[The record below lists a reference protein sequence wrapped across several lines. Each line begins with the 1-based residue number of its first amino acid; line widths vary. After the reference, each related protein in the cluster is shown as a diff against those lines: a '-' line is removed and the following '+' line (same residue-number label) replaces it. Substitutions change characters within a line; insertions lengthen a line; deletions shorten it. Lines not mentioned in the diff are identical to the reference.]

1 METRTALERYVLD
14 GGFMMIFLVPV
25 ALLMVAFAVQGF
37 VNLRRER
44 VCPRDFRQRLDKII
58 QTARSRDEIIATLA
72 GQHSSI
78 AVLLARV
85 LEHLEFKADADPAEV
100 LRERIEEECASL
112 QHRNNQLAAIYNVAP
127 LMGLLGTVFG
137 MVSTFSKF
145 ALSPDPSVRELSE
158 GINIALITTAWGLSI
173 AIPAFIFLYVFSR
186 RIGTY
191 EAVILPQEGHQAL
204 QKLLP
209 AIGFQRSTTTGILR
223 MGGSQDQG
231 AKP

>member
-14 GGFMMIFLVPV
+14 GGFMMIALIPV

-44 VCPRDFRQRLDKII
+44 VCPRDFRQRLDRII
-58 QTARSRDEIIATLA
+58 QAARSREEIVSALA
-72 GQHSSI
+72 NQHSSI

-112 QHRNNQLAAIYNVAP
+112 QQRNNQLAAIYNVAP
-127 LMGLLGTVFG
+127 LLGLLGTVFG
-137 MVSTFSKF
+137 MLATFSKF
-145 ALSPDPSVRELSE
+145 ALSADPSVRELSE

-173 AIPAFIFLYVFSR
+173 AIPAFVFLYIFSR

-209 AIGFQRSTTTGILR
+209 SIGFHRSTTTGVLR
-223 MGGSQDQG
+223 MGGTPDEGSR
-231 AKP
+231 P